1 MKMNRKELIIKLILS
16 LAGLVAVFLL
26 GKGVSRLMYGSAGES
41 GEVQG
46 QTGEGLPPAKA
57 ALTEEELEA
66 LFRSAKE
73 SATASAAEE
82 GKEAEGTGN
91 KPEEEGE
98 GGTDA
103 QKKAEEDTPEG
114 GEIDFDYLKTLNED
128 IYAWITVPGT
138 IIDYPVLQHP
148 TDDTYYLH
156 HNLDGSY
163 GYPGCIYT
171 ESLNAKDFTDPN
183 TVIYGHNMKAGTM
196 FAQLHEFEDRDFF
209 DANREVLVVLPEKTL
224 RYKIFAAYVYD
235 DRHLLYSFDFSDK
248 EVYASYL
255 KSIYDIRDMSA
266 NIDKGITV
274 TEEDKIITLVT
285 CMAGEANAEKR
296 LLVQAVLEE

>member
-1 MKMNRKELIIKLILS
+1 MKKKKPIFLKLVLGA
-16 LAGLVAVFLL
+16 AGLAAVFLL
-26 GKGVSRLMYGSAGES
+26 GRGLSHLIYGNPGEAPN
-41 GEVQG
+41 GE
-46 QTGEGLPPAKA
+46 EALPLPKA
-57 ALTEEELEA
+57 AMTEEELEA
-66 LFRSAKE
+66 LFRSAKVT
-73 SATASAAEE
+73 ATAGSA
-82 GKEAEGTGN
+82 GEAEPGEEAGETSGDIQ
-91 KPEEEGE
+91 EEGE
-98 GGTDA
+98 E
-103 QKKAEEDTPEG
+103 KPEDPEA

-138 IIDYPVLQHP
+138 IIDYPILQHP

-183 TVIYGHNMKAGTM
+183 TVVYGHNMKAGTM
-196 FAQLHEFEDRDFF
+196 FAGLHQFEDREFF
-209 DANREVLVVLPEKTL
+209 DANEEVVIYLPDRTL
-224 RYKIFAAYVYD
+224 HYRIFAAYVYD

-266 NIDKGITV
+266 NIDRETEV
-274 TEEDKIITLVT
+274 TEDDKIITLVT
-285 CMAGEANAEKR
+285 CMAGAANAEKR

>member
-1 MKMNRKELIIKLILS
+1 MKKDKKQLALKIVLGV
-16 LAGLVAVFLL
+16 AGLVAVFML
-26 GKGVSRLMYGSAGES
+26 GKGISYLLYGNP
-41 GEVQG
+41 
-46 QTGEGLPPAKA
+46 GEGQSQEESLPPPKA
-57 ALTEEELEA
+57 AMTEEELEA

-73 SATASAAEE
+73 TAMANAEE
-82 GKEAEGTGN
+82 EADTKENGTG
-91 KPEEEGE
+91 EEDPDTTNTETGEGE
-98 GGTDA
+98 TEADQEAGT
-103 QKKAEEDTPEG
+103 
-114 GEIDFDYLKTLNED
+114 IDFDYLKTLNED

-138 IIDYPVLQHP
+138 IIDYPILQHP
-148 TDDTYYLH
+148 SDDTYYLH

-171 ESLNAKDFTDPN
+171 EKLNAKDFTDPN

-196 FAQLHEFEDRDFF
+196 FAALHKFEDGSFF
-209 DANREVLVVLPEKTL
+209 EENREVKVYLPDKTL
-224 RYKIFAAYVYD
+224 HYKIFAAYVYD

-248 EVYASYL
+248 DVYASYL

-266 NIDKGITV
+266 NIDKDIEV